1 MEVKYLSDNGEFK
14 TLEISDLPSS
24 PTNGGAFAPETATR
38 PTDFSAEEASEKKV
52 WKTDLVSVSGVP
64 EIKIETC
71 HRRVRIPGDGNIN
84 VPYPCTCTRTGRH
97 WIELKVFYPS
107 DLAGDVIDNI
117 IKCAKEAAMYAAGII
132 AVSCI
137 APVLLPPAVPTAQ
150 ALFIEKFKSCL
161 AEETF
166 KLVDY
171 SVSYEH
177 ESGDWN
183 C

>member
-14 TLEISDLPSS
+14 TLEISNLPSS
-24 PTNGGAFAPETATR
+24 PANGALAVAPETAI
-38 PTDFSAEEASEKKV
+38 PADFSAEEASEKKV

-64 EIKIETC
+64 EIKEQTC
-71 HRRVRIPGDGNIN
+71 YKRVRIPGDGNMN
-84 VPYPCTCTRTGRH
+84 VPYPCPCTRTGRH

-117 IKCAKEAAMYAAGII
+117 IKCAKEAAIYAAGII
-132 AVSCI
+132 AVGCI
-137 APVLLPPAVPTAQ
+137 APELLPPAVPTAQ
-150 ALFIEKFKSCL
+150 ALFTDKFKNCL
-161 AEETF
+161 IEETF